1 MLSLNQCLIANRPL
15 TFVIA
20 ESEIEVLKYLD
31 ETCKNNEY
39 NAHVYSSTL
48 GGAIPLQTLLKNK
61 FNNPLEK
68 VQSTIQVLSDIL
80 ARNFEEDNTK
90 FEKFILLEADRLLN
104 DAQVVRRIKDIIDRY
119 QLDEDFA
126 VNLIFVSQS
135 VCVPIAL
142 ERFSEVVF
150 FDLPCEKDL
159 KEKSE
164 AIYKKL
170 ELHKDRPA
178 DELKKEKAEI
188 VNNLR
193 GLTLFEVEQSHFQS
207 FYIHKKI
214 ELDFIRD
221 FKKSAIAKT
230 DLLSLM
236 ESNISF
242 DDIGG
247 MENLKKWIQ
256 KSSGG
261 WTVEGKA
268 FGLPPLKGL
277 LMVGLPGCGKS
288 LVCKAIGNEWGLPIV
303 NFDPSR
309 IFSSRVGDSETNMRR
324 VLQIVEN
331 MSPCILMCDEIEKGL
346 SGLQSST
353 FSDSGVTARVI
364 GSFLIWMQECKHSVF
379 TIATAN
385 NIENMPPEL
394 ISRFDE
400 TFFVNIPQPSERED
414 IFKIHINK
422 LGHDAQHKKTR
433 NPDKFDLKLL
443 AEKSKDLSGR
453 EIEQVLKESMYDAFH
468 SKKDLST
475 DIILNVLAKKT
486 NLLTSMGEQLKYLLT
501 WVGFDEERND
511 GVRARF
517 ASTPSSLDLNRVQSE
532 IDALIKD
539 TEGKKPFEG

>member
-1 MLSLNQCLIANRPL
+1 MLNLSQCLIANRPI
-15 TFVIA
+15 TFVVA

-31 ETCKNNEY
+31 ENCKKDVNV
-39 NAHVYSSTL
+39 HVYSSTL
-48 GGAIPLQTLLKNK
+48 AGTVPLTTLLKNK
-61 FNNPLEK
+61 FNHVIKNA
-68 VQSTIQVLSDIL
+68 QSTIQVLSDIL
-80 ARNFEEDNTK
+80 VGEFSEENIV
-90 FEKFILLEADRLLN
+90 FEKYVFLDADKILN
-104 DAQVVRRIKDIIDRY
+104 DAQVVRRVKDLIDRY
-119 QLDEDFA
+119 QLDTDFA
-126 VNLIFVSQS
+126 VNLIFISQS
-135 VCVPIAL
+135 ICVPMAL

-150 FDLPCEKDL
+150 FDLPEEKAL
-159 KEKSE
+159 KETSD

-178 DELKKEKAEI
+178 DELKKEKAEV

-214 ELDFIRD
+214 ELNFIRD

-256 KSSGG
+256 KSAGG

-268 FGLPPLKGL
+268 FGLPQLKGL

-288 LVCKAIGNEWGLPIV
+288 LICKAIGNEWGLPIV

-331 MSPCILMCDEIEKGL
+331 MSPCVLMCDEIEKGL

-364 GSFLIWMQECKHSVF
+364 GSFLIWMQECKQPVF
-379 TIATAN
+379 TVATAN

-400 TFFVNIPQPSERED
+400 TFFVNLPQPSERED

-422 LGHDAQHKKTR
+422 LGGSQHKKIR
-433 NPDKFDLKLL
+433 DPSNFDLKLL
-443 AEKSKDLSGR
+443 AERSKDLSGR

-475 DIILNVLAKKT
+475 DIILNVLSKKT
-486 NLLTSMGEQLKYLLT
+486 NLLTSMAEQLRYLLT
-501 WVGFDEERND
+501 WVGFDEDRND
-511 GVRARF
+511 GIRARF

-539 TEGKKPFEG
+539 TEGKKPFES